1 MIDKKTYIT
10 SDGFVK
16 LKKELED
23 LRNTK
28 RKEIADRIQDAKE
41 LGDLSENAEYAEA
54 KNEQAFVEGRIAQ
67 LENLLK
73 NVTIIENND
82 SVKGNDG
89 IVHVGS
95 LVELKNNN
103 HSLSYKIVGSN
114 EADPEKGYISNE
126 SPLGQAFL
134 GHKIGDKIE
143 IDVPSGKVVYTISG
157 IK

>member
-1 MIDKKTYIT
+1 MADKKTYIT
-10 SDGFVK
+10 GDGFIK

-23 LRNTK
+23 LKNTK

-73 NVTIIENND
+73 NVTIIDNSGVVAGKD
-82 SVKGNDG
+82 SV
-89 IVHVGS
+89 VHVGCQVQ
-95 LVELKNNN
+95 LQVHDKP
-103 HSLSYKIVGSN
+103 LSYTIVGSN
-114 EADPEKGYISNE
+114 EADPEKGFISNE

-134 GHKIGDKIE
+134 GHKIGEEIE
-143 IDVPSGKVVYTISG
+143 IDVPSGKVMYKILG